1 LSGTVALVQI
11 LLVKF
16 FDLFKMM
23 FQGIHG
29 AIGEQGDSAFSTVG
43 ISDDQLRLRKV
54 DVFDPALQDFSK
66 S

>member
-1 LSGTVALVQI
+1 MLKFRSLFSPP
-11 LLVKF
+11 LLLPKRPP
-16 FDLFKMM
+16 
-23 FQGIHG
+23 
-29 AIGEQGDSAFSTVG
+29 IGEQGDSAFSTVG